1 MLCSDAT
8 TNRESTDS
16 HFLRTALTACMHA
29 PTVPAELSAALRT
42 RVEACI
48 PPLHGWTTVDKGVRL
63 AELVVATQPAL
74 SVELGVFGGRGTIS
88 LAIGHEALEHGHVV
102 AVDPWERA
110 ASLDGVNAPEN
121 AEWWGKL
128 DHEAIYQS
136 FLKALADSRLAS
148 LCRVLRQRSD
158 VAVGEFEDRSIGV
171 LHQDSNHSEQI
182 SSAEVELWAPK
193 LRGGALWI
201 ADDTD
206 WPTTQHAQALL
217 VHKGFAL
224 IEDHASWKVFRK
236 GR

>member
-1 MLCSDAT
+1 MFKRDDHPRSPP
-8 TNRESTDS
+8 
-16 HFLRTALTACMHA
+16 CMYA
-29 PTVPAELSAALRT
+29 PTVPTELSASLRA

-63 AELVVATQPAL
+63 AELVVSTQAAL

-88 LAIGHEALEHGHVV
+88 LAIGHEALMHGYVV

-121 AEWWGKL
+121 ADWWGKL

-136 FLKALADSRLAS
+136 FLRALADSGTAS

-158 VAVGEFEDRSIGV
+158 VAVEGFEDRSIGV

-182 SSAEVELWAPK
+182 SSAEVQLWAPK
-193 LRGGALWI
+193 LRAGGLWI

-206 WPTTQHAQALL
+206 WPTTQRAQALL
-217 VHKGFAL
+217 VEKGFAPM
-224 IEDHASWKVFRK
+224 EDHASWKVFRK
-236 GR
+236 DR